1 MSAGYTSQQTYS
13 GHQRTTQKQPSLA
26 FTGDRR
32 LPTKGTA
39 VMEPVTQAP
48 LNRNVLL
55 ATLIGNFTEWFD
67 FAVYGAV
74 AVTLGKVF
82 FPSHDP
88 VVSLLSSLGVFG
100 IAFLFRPLGG
110 AVLGSIGDRF
120 VRRVALSAAIVGIS
134 AATTL
139 IALLPSY
146 AQIGFWAPLLLISLR
161 CIQGVSAGGEWTTAG
176 AFLAEYAPPARRGF
190 WLSAISVSAGL
201 ALALG
206 SVSVLLLQ
214 LTLTPEAMQTWG
226 WRIPFLVAAPL
237 GLVGVYLRLR
247 LDETPV
253 YRELRER
260 HHVAKTPL
268 RDAFRDHKREIGL
281 AFVCASITGIG
292 LYYFAVYFVNTLST
306 GSIGRTNALLIS
318 AIAMLVYVALCP
330 LVGALSDRIGRRPI
344 YIGGCVAL
352 VVLAWPIFALVS
364 TGSALLA
371 LLGLLLFA
379 VPQSALNS
387 MVSVTLVELFPPQT
401 RSSGASLA
409 YGLGLGPIA
418 GSAPLV
424 ATALLIRTGSYLAPA
439 AYLVAFALVAAVVLF
454 KFLPETRGRSLVS
467 ETSAVAAEQAHLVG
481 SAA

>member
-1 MSAGYTSQQTYS
+1 
-13 GHQRTTQKQPSLA
+13 
-26 FTGDRR
+26 
-32 LPTKGTA
+32 
-39 VMEPVTQAP
+39 
-48 LNRNVLL
+48 
-55 ATLIGNFTEWFD
+55 
-67 FAVYGAV
+67 
-74 AVTLGKVF
+74 
-82 FPSHDP
+82 
-88 VVSLLSSLGVFG
+88 
-100 IAFLFRPLGG
+100 
-110 AVLGSIGDRF
+110 
-120 VRRVALSAAIVGIS
+120 
-134 AATTL
+134 
-139 IALLPSY
+139 
-146 AQIGFWAPLLLISLR
+146 LLLISLR

-214 LTLTPEAMQTWG
+214 LTLAPEAMQTWG

-318 AIAMLVYVALCP
+318 AIAMLVYVVLCP

-364 TGSALLA
+364 TGSALAA

-379 VPQSALNS
+379 IPQSALNS

-467 ETSAVAAEQAHLVG
+467 ETSAVAAEQAQLVG

>member
-1 MSAGYTSQQTYS
+1 MSAGYTRQQTYS

-39 VMEPVTQAP
+39 VMEPVTKAP
-48 LNRNVLL
+48 MNRNVLL

-120 VRRVALSAAIVGIS
+120 GRRVALSAAIVGIS
-134 AATTL
+134 AATTT

-176 AFLAEYAPPARRGF
+176 AFLA
-190 WLSAISVSAGL
+190 
-201 ALALG
+201 
-206 SVSVLLLQ
+206 
-214 LTLTPEAMQTWG
+214 
-226 WRIPFLVAAPL
+226 AAPL
-237 GLVGVYLRLR
+237 GLVGLYLRLR

-260 HHVAKTPL
+260 QHVAKTPL
-268 RDAFRDHKREIGL
+268 RDALRDHKREIGL

-364 TGSALLA
+364 TGSALAA

-379 VPQSALNS
+379 IPQSALNS

-467 ETSAVAAEQAHLVG
+467 ETSAVAAEQAQLVG